1 MKIAHVAP
9 LHERYDIRVFQK
21 QCRYLAEAGYEVTL
35 ITADGRGDEVVQGI
49 SVVDVDVPPVS
60 PRLYPRAC
68 WRAMKAAWK
77 FDRVHFH
84 DGFFLPFAVM
94 LALCGKSI
102 IYDVHEDY
110 RNVALGWKGNGL
122 ARRGF
127 YLFFAMFE
135 FLGDKLFARAIA
147 ATPAIGRRFSPSKCS
162 LVQNYPVLSEV
173 RADEACDAAK
183 RSQFCYVGGI
193 ALRRGAREMAEAARI
208 ASVTLGKP
216 CLVMAGATNQ
226 TGTDEAIAP
235 ALQDGSVLCLGQVSR
250 RDASDLMGKSLAGL
264 LLFHADP
271 NHVDAQPNKLF
282 EYMAAGLPVIASDFP
297 LWRELVEDAG
307 CGLVVDPYDP
317 GAIADAMLS
326 ISAASE
332 LARKMG
338 EQGRAAVLSRLN
350 WEHEFGELLNAY
362 KISNWAVS
370 P

>member
-9 LHERYDIRVFQK
+9 LHERYDVRVFQK
-21 QCRYLAEAGYEVTL
+21 QCRYLADAGYDVTL
-35 ITADGRGDEVVQGI
+35 ITADGRGDGI
-49 SVVDVDVPPVS
+49 ADGIAIVDVNVPPVS

-68 WRAMKAAWK
+68 WRAMKVAWN
-77 FDRVHFH
+77 FDRIHFH
-84 DGFFLPFAVM
+84 DGFFLPFAVL

-122 ARRGF
+122 ALRAF
-127 YLFFAMFE
+127 YLFFVIFE
-135 FLGDKLFARAIA
+135 FLGDKFFARSIA
-147 ATPAIGRRFSPSKCS
+147 ATPAIARRFSASKCS

-173 RADEACDAAK
+173 RPDRASDAP
-183 RSQFCYVGGI
+183 RHNQFCYVGGI
-193 ALRRGAREMAEAARI
+193 ALRRGAKEMAEAAQI
-208 ASVTLGKP
+208 VSATLGIP

-226 TGTDEAIAP
+226 AGTDEAINA
-235 ALQDGSVLCLGQVSR
+235 AVQDGSVKCLGQVSR
-250 RDASDLMGKSLAGL
+250 HDASALMGSSLAGL

-282 EYMAAGLPVIASDFP
+282 EYMAAGLPVIASNFP

-307 CGLVVDPYDP
+307 CGIVVDPSDSS
-317 GAIADAMLS
+317 AIADAMFS
-326 ISAASE
+326 IFAAPE

-338 EQGRAAVLSRLN
+338 EQGRTAVSSRLN